1 MTMVYEQVFVDGIL
15 GGSDEFD
22 TPYSIPEII
31 KCDSAKMPGSI
42 VSLTPTTGII
52 CHQHENMRIIH
63 VTANHKEMSIEKH
76 LQYLKSRIDW
86 ISSIMYTL
94 SVEFDMY
101 SIERASLQKQY
112 DTIFYFMQVKQNHE
126 STMENDN

>member
-1 MTMVYEQVFVDGIL
+1 MSMVYEQVFVNGVLTD
-15 GGSDEFD
+15 SDEFD
-22 TPYSIPEII
+22 CKYSIPEII

-42 VSLTPTTGII
+42 TSLTPTTGII
-52 CHQHENMRIIH
+52 CVRHEEMRIIH
-63 VTANHKEMSIEKH
+63 ITSNDKEMNIEKH

-112 DTIFYFMQVKQNHE
+112 DTIFYFMQVKQ
-126 STMENDN
+126 SPSL